1 MLLLVRFLIRGYQLL
16 VSPVLSFLGGPG
28 SGCRFQPT
36 CSVYF
41 LEALERHGF
50 FRGTW
55 LGLRRLC
62 RCHPW
67 GGQGHDPV
75 PHTSPADANASRRIL
90 FVNSL
95 WGSAYG
101 STSMDCR
108 HPLCNWVLSRC
119 NSTTRNICRRRAAG
133 SRLADAG
140 AAPRVNPPPRLRSR
154 RRLVPLPGRSQ
165 RLRPLRPF
173 RLLPRNRR
181 RCGMTTSNFA

>member
-75 PHTSPADANASRRIL
+75 PHSHGGENAAAR
-90 FVNSL
+90 FV
-95 WGSAYG
+95 
-101 STSMDCR
+101 CE
-108 HPLCNWVLSRC
+108 
-119 NSTTRNICRRRAAG
+119 
-133 SRLADAG
+133 
-140 AAPRVNPPPRLRSR
+140 
-154 RRLVPLPGRSQ
+154 
-165 RLRPLRPF
+165 
-173 RLLPRNRR
+173 
-181 RCGMTTSNFA
+181 